1 MLINAIGTTS
11 VLGTKNIAVPGTL
24 LGGSFLICD
33 KNFFIFI
40 DPSQRALSIRSLPLI
55 QLNIIKMT
63 AKAITIVTHPPSKN
77 LNKVEEKNATS
88 RINKIAK
95 IGIKI
100 NLFQPLTK
108 ISKNVARIVSIN
120 IDPVTAIP

>member
-1 MLINAIGTTS
+1 
-11 VLGTKNIAVPGTL
+11 
-24 LGGSFLICD
+24 
-33 KNFFIFI
+33 
-40 DPSQRALSIRSLPLI
+40 
-55 QLNIIKMT
+55 MT

-77 LNKVEEKNATS
+77 LNKVEEKNTTS

-120 IDPVTAIP
+120 IDPVTAIPYAAAKFAEFLKLNMSKTTPINKNILILDKYTSLYSFVEVYLIKSLGI